1 MTSTQ
6 QLVQQIKE
14 AGQDFEFYP
23 TTKEIVYRVWRGMG
37 RERWHARV
45 LDIGAG
51 NGNFFRLLE
60 ECDKEY
66 GNDGGQE
73 YKKYAI
79 EKSQILISNL
89 PADVFVIGTDF
100 RLQTLIDKQ
109 MDTIFCN
116 PPYSEYEFWAAKIIK
131 EANAKQVFLVIPTR
145 WRESPAIKQAIKD
158 RGAYA
163 SVLDTYDFLNAE
175 RAARATVHLI
185 SVYFGDKY
193 ERKSSPFD
201 IWFEQTFK
209 FAADTE
215 KGYEW
220 EEEKRKE
227 AEIGAQLVKGQNL
240 IERLEELYTAE
251 MERLLQNYRAIEK
264 LDAGI
269 LKELNV
275 DVKKLREG
283 LRLRLSGTKALYW
296 KQLFDRLTTL
306 TDRLTAKSRQ
316 ELLVKL
322 RENTSI
328 DYTRAN
334 AYAVVLWAIKNANQ
348 YIDSQL
354 KDLYLELS
362 NPANIQTYK
371 SNARTFSQD
380 AWRFKQ
386 EKFTHYKLDYRIIE
400 VTYKCFDVSY
410 SGDVRDLEESARHRI
425 DDIVTVGKN
434 LGFNVRQSTYDKR
447 WVPGEP
453 QVFTYLE
460 NGEEKQFMRVKAYLN
475 GNIHYQFCKEFSK
488 AFNIEAGRLFGW
500 IRNAREAA
508 QELDLSLDETT
519 AYFGKQQ
526 AAMLGA
532 GQIKLLA

>member
-145 WRESPAIKQAIKD
+145 WRESPAIKQALKD

-328 DYTRAN
+328 DYTSAN

>member
-145 WRESPAIKQAIKD
+145 WRESPAIKQALKD

-328 DYTRAN
+328 DYTSAN
-334 AYAVVLWAIKNANQ
+334 AYVVVLWAIKNANQ

>member
-37 RERWHARV
+37 RERWHARI

-66 GNDGGQE
+66 GKGDGPE

-100 RLQTLIDKQ
+100 RFQTLIDKQ
-109 MDTIFCN
+109 MDMIFCN

-145 WRESPAIKQAIKD
+145 WRESPAIKQALKD

-316 ELLVKL
+316 ELLGKL
-322 RENTSI
+322 QENTSI
-328 DYTRAN
+328 DYTSAN
-334 AYAVVLWAIKNANQ
+334 AYAVVLWAIKNANK
-348 YIDSQL
+348 YIDGQL

-410 SGDVRDLEESARHRI
+410 SGEVRGLEDSARHRI
-425 DDIVTVGKN
+425 DDIITVGKN
-434 LGFNVRQSTYDKR
+434 LGFNVRQSSYDKR

-460 NGEEKQFMRVKAYLN
+460 SGEEKQFMRVKAYLN

-500 IRNAREAA
+500 IRNAQEAA
-508 QELDLSLDETT
+508 RELDLPLTETA
-519 AYFGKQQ
+519 AYFGRQR
-526 AAMLGA
+526 AALLGA
-532 GQIKLLA
+532 SNIKLLA

>member
-23 TTKEIVYRVWRGMG
+23 TTKEIVYRVWRGIY
-37 RERWHARV
+37 RDRWHARI

-51 NGNFFRLLE
+51 NGNFFRLLD
-60 ECDKEY
+60 ECEKEY
-66 GNDGGQE
+66 GKGDGPD

-79 EKSQILISNL
+79 EKSPILLSNL

-100 RLQTLIDKQ
+100 HFQTLIDKQ
-109 MDTIFCN
+109 MDVIFCN
-116 PPYSEYEFWAAKIIK
+116 PPYSEYEQWAAKIIR
-131 EANAKQVFLVIPTR
+131 EANAKEVFLVIPTR
-145 WRESPAIKQAIKD
+145 WRDSAAIKQALKD

-175 RAARATVHLI
+175 RAARATVHLV
-185 SVYFGDKY
+185 SVYLGDKY

-209 FAADTE
+209 FAAEKE
-215 KGYEW
+215 KGYAW
-220 EEEKRKE
+220 EEEKRK
-227 AEIGAQLVKGQNL
+227 AEEISAQLVKGQNL
-240 IERLEELYTAE
+240 IERLEELYIAE
-251 MERLLQNYRAIEK
+251 MERLLNNYRVIET
-264 LDAGI
+264 LDASI
-269 LKELNV
+269 LSELNV

-283 LRLRLSGTKALYW
+283 LKLRLSGTKALYW
-296 KQLFDRLTTL
+296 KQLFDRLTAL
-306 TDRLTAKSRQ
+306 TDRLTAKSRKT
-316 ELLVKL
+316 LLEKL
-322 RENTSI
+322 QENTSI

-362 NPANIQTYK
+362 SPDNIKAYK

-380 AWRFKQ
+380 SWRFKQ

-400 VTYKCFDVSY
+400 VTYKCFDTSY
-410 SGDVRDLEESARHRI
+410 DGEVRGLEDSAHHRI
-425 DDIVTVGKN
+425 DDIITVAKN
-434 LGFNVRQSTYDKR
+434 LGFNVQQNSCDKK
-447 WVPGEP
+447 WLPGEP
-453 QVFTYLE
+453 QVFTYLS
-460 NGEEKQFMRVKAYLN
+460 NGEETQFMRVKAHLN